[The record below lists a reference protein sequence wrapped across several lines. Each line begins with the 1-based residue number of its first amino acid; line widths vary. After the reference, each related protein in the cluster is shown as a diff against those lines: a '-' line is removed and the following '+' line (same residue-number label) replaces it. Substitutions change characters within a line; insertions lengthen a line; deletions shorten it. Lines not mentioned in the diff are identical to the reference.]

1 MTIEPRRPPRAF
13 RLDELSLNAT
23 SSPSDRPQAATVI
36 EAVIDPFDAEV
47 EAAAK
52 AADPDEAAVEVAQKR
67 GVVARSL
74 LSWSGV
80 FWSSLGGLA
89 SLGVGLWLTQLIDA
103 LFLRAPTFGAIGV
116 ILASLAG
123 IALFVLVARE
133 IASVV
138 RQRHIAELHI
148 GLARAREAD
157 DFKEAR
163 GLVGE
168 LAGLYVGRPET
179 AQARTQLRQLSRDI
193 VDGSDL
199 IDIAE
204 RTLIA
209 PLDAEVRREI
219 AAAAKR
225 VSIVTALAPRAIIDV
240 VFVAAQAIRLIRRIA
255 TIYGGRPGLLGF
267 LKLLRSIAAHIAITG
282 GMAAGDSLIQ
292 QIVGHGIAAK
302 LSARLGE
309 GVLNGLLTARVGLS
323 AMAVC
328 RPMPFSTGR
337 APGVSDVAPFLFSKS
352 DAKV

>member
-1 MTIEPRRPPRAF
+1 VTLENRRPPRAF
-13 RLDELSLNAT
+13 RLDELNLSLAG
-23 SSPSDRPQAATVI
+23 SAAEKARATVI
-36 EAVIDPFDAEV
+36 EPTFDPFEAEI
-47 EAAAK
+47 EAAVA
-52 AADPDEAAVEVAQKR
+52 AADPDEAAVEIAQKR
-67 GVVARSL
+67 GIVARSL
-74 LSWSGV
+74 FSWSGL
-80 FWSSLGGLA
+80 FWSALGGLVSLGFGLQLTELVDALFAHSPMIGVIAVGLA
-89 SLGVGLWLTQLIDA
+89 SLG
-103 LFLRAPTFGAIGV
+103 
-116 ILASLAG
+116 G
-123 IALFVLVARE
+123 IALFVLVGRE
-133 IASVV
+133 IAAVV

-163 GLVGE
+163 RLVGE
-168 LAGLYVGRPET
+168 LAGLYVGRAET
-179 AQARTQLRQLSRDI
+179 ARARTQLRQLAHDI

-209 PLDAEVRREI
+209 PLDADVRREI

-225 VSIVTALAPRAIIDV
+225 VSMVTALAPRAVIDI
-240 VFVAAQAIRLIRRIA
+240 VFVAAQAIRLIRRIS

-267 LKLLRSIAAHIAITG
+267 LKLLRTIAAHIAITG
-282 GMAAGDSLIQ
+282 GMAAGDSLLQ
-292 QIVGHGIAAK
+292 QVVGHGIAAK

-337 APGVSDVAPFLFSKS
+337 APGIGEVAPFLFSKTEVKS
-352 DAKV
+352 